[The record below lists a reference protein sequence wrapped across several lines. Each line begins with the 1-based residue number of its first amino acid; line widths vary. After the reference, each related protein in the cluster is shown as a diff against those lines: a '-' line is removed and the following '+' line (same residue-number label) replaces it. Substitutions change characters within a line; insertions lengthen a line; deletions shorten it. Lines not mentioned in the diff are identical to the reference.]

1 MSRPPLPAHVQ
12 HGMQQRVVMTW
23 SAIARLY
30 ILRGT
35 FIVDMLST
43 VAWFAQVRVQACQHC
58 VNDTA

>member
-1 MSRPPLPAHVQ
+1 
-12 HGMQQRVVMTW
+12 MQQRVVMTW